1 MAGIPS
7 EVSPAMLTCLLFC
20 LHRCRRGAACRAGPA
35 SLAGEDA
42 PVSVM
47 GCGTSKVLPEPPKD
61 VQLDLVKKVEPF
73 SGTKSDVCKHF
84 ITEVDSVG
92 PLKAGL
98 LAASQCANS
107 CPGAPTTGHTEPP
120 SEPPRKARVAKYRA
134 KFDPRVTAKYDIKAL
149 IGRGSFSRVVRV
161 EQRATRQPYAIKM
174 IETKYR
180 EGREVCESELRVL
193 RRVRHANIIQLVEVF
208 ETQERVYMV
217 MELATGGELFDRII
231 AKGSFTERDATRV
244 LQMVLD
250 GVRYLHALGITH
262 RDLKPE
268 NLLYYHPGTDSKII
282 ITDFG
287 LASARKKGDDCLMK
301 TTCGTPEY
309 IAPEVLVRKPYTN
322 SVDMWALG
330 VIAYILL
337 SGTMPFEDDNRT
349 RLYRQILRGKYSYS
363 GEVSLPCPKDVGRP
377 TGWGSALQ
385 PSVRETAPMAVL
397 VGPGRRSKNDE
408 VRLVGCLSLMS
419 SETRTW
425 EQIISLE
432 CDSNKHK

>member
-1 MAGIPS
+1 MRRMAGILS
-7 EVSPAMLTCLLFC
+7 KVSLAVLTCPFFRV
-20 LHRCRRGAACRAGPA
+20 HRCRRGTACRAGSA
-35 SLAGEDA
+35 NLAGEDA

-73 SGTKSDVCKHF
+73 SGTKKDVHKHF

-92 PLKAGL
+92 ALKAGFP
-98 LAASQCANS
+98 AASQCANPCS
-107 CPGAPTTGHTEPP
+107 GAPISSHTEPP
-120 SEPPRKARVAKYRA
+120 SEPPRRARVAKYRA

-161 EQRATRQPYAIKM
+161 EHRATRQPYAIKM

-363 GEVSLPCPKDVGRP
+363 GEVSLPCCRDG
-377 TGWGSALQ
+377 
-385 PSVRETAPMAVL
+385 
-397 VGPGRRSKNDE
+397 VGP
-408 VRLVGCLSLMS
+408 
-419 SETRTW
+419 
-425 EQIISLE
+425 Q
-432 CDSNKHK
+432 

>member
-1 MAGIPS
+1 
-7 EVSPAMLTCLLFC
+7 
-20 LHRCRRGAACRAGPA
+20 
-35 SLAGEDA
+35 
-42 PVSVM
+42 M

-73 SGTKSDVCKHF
+73 SGTKSDVYKHF

-92 PLKAGL
+92 PLKAGFP
-98 LAASQCANS
+98 AASQCANP
-107 CPGAPTTGHTEPP
+107 CPGAPTTGHTEHP
-120 SEPPRKARVAKYRA
+120 SEPPRRPRVAKYRA

-161 EQRATRQPYAIKM
+161 EHRATRQPYAIKM

-231 AKGSFTERDATRV
+231 AKGSFTERDATQV

-363 GEVSLPCPKDVGRP
+363 GEMPSRRNTRPFYPVTCEWSDLHASGSLGQTLCAEFVAGQEQLPPL
-377 TGWGSALQ
+377 SA
-385 PSVRETAPMAVL
+385 A
-397 VGPGRRSKNDE
+397 
-408 VRLVGCLSLMS
+408 
-419 SETRTW
+419 
-425 EQIISLE
+425 
-432 CDSNKHK
+432 